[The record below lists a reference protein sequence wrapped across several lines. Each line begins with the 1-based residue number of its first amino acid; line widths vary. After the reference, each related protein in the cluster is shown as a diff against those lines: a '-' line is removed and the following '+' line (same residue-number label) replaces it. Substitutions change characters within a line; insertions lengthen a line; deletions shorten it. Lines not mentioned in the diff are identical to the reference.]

1 MAKTKVNHDFL
12 SVPPSGGT
20 YISPILV
27 FVFRAPKE
35 EKYFPEIGKI
45 FSAECYVI
53 GSLPP
58 PRHSW
63 ESLEAINRIAPV
75 LEELSAGPFLPDKYD
90 SGSLE

>member
-1 MAKTKVNHDFL
+1 M
-12 SVPPSGGT
+12 
-20 YISPILV
+20 ISFQCHPAVGHILV
-27 FVFRAPKE
+27 LSWYLFFAPLEE

-63 ESLEAINRIAPV
+63 ESLEAINRIGPV
-75 LEELSAGPFLPDKYD
+75 LEELLAEPFLPDKYD